1 MFHEN
6 WEFDNTEL
14 AMSRIALVTGGSRG
28 IGLAVA
34 RQLHADGWLVALTS
48 RTSERAMES
57 AATISPEVVGVAYD
71 ASVSGSAERAVKDVA
86 SQLGGPITGLVN
98 VAGETHNALLL
109 RLHEEHAQ
117 KMMQTNLLGPLFM
130 CKAVAR
136 GMVQQ
141 KRGTS
146 HFFQR
151 LLIYMMRLGSIVTL
165 GSVVGSRGNVGQAAY
180 AASKAGLVGMTTSLA
195 KELGPKNIRVNLV
208 EPGFIATD
216 MTTAHM
222 SDDARQ
228 KTVDQIVLRRFGQP
242 DDVAHMVSYLLGE
255 KSSYVTGQV
264 FRVDGGLV
272 L

>member
-71 ASVSGSAERAVKDVA
+71 ACVSGSAERAVKDVA

-141 KRGTS
+141 KRG
-146 HFFQR
+146 
-151 LLIYMMRLGSIVTL
+151 SIVTL

-228 KTVDQIVLRRFGQP
+228 KAVDQIVLRRFGQP

>member
-1 MFHEN
+1 
-6 WEFDNTEL
+6 
-14 AMSRIALVTGGSRG
+14 
-28 IGLAVA
+28 
-34 RQLHADGWLVALTS
+34 GWLVALTS

-71 ASVSGSAERAVKDVA
+71 ACVSGSAERAVKDVA

-151 LLIYMMRLGSIVTL
+151 LLIYMMRLA
-165 GSVVGSRGNVGQAAY
+165 QAAY